1 MFRHARAAKA
11 DSEGPVERIQG
22 EMELAKRST
31 ALQTVRSAI
40 RDYKRAPSAFHE
52 GDDAEQALL
61 RCLLYFL
68 IPMWTAA
75 GVADWLWHK
84 QTDIEHTSGIE
95 ESLIHML
102 MFAEAGLPL
111 VMGLTLEINAGVLL
125 LMLATLGTHEAT
137 AFWDVHFA
145 EQRRAVT
152 EREQHTHSFLEVLPF
167 AAVGMAACLHWGQAT
182 SLFRAGDEQPEFR
195 PRLKEKRLPLGY
207 LLGVAGVM
215 IAGIAL
221 PYGNE
226 LWRCL
231 KARKQAKGYVLSTQV

>member
-1 MFRHARAAKA
+1 M
-11 DSEGPVERIQG
+11 QL
-22 EMELAKRST
+22 MQRSD
-31 ALQTVRSAI
+31 ALRTVRSAI
-40 RDYKRAPSAFHE
+40 RNYQSEPSAFRE
-52 GDDAEQALL
+52 GNDAEQALL

-111 VMGLTLEINAGVLL
+111 FMGLALEINAGVLL
-125 LMLATLGTHEAT
+125 LMLGALGAHEAT
-137 AFWDVHFA
+137 AFWDVHYA
-145 EQRRAVT
+145 EQRRSVT

-167 AAVGMAACLHWGQAT
+167 AAVGMAACLHWGQARA
-182 SLFRAGDEQPEFR
+182 LFGAGEEKPDFR
-195 PRLKEKRLPLGY
+195 PRLKKKRLPLGY
-207 LLGVAGVM
+207 LLGVAGIMV
-215 IAGIAL
+215 AGIAV

-226 LWRCL
+226 LWRCW
-231 KARKQAKGYVLSTQV
+231 KARKTA